1 MEGVWGSKVW
11 LTLWVLLTSD
21 PAVCVETSPEMVGRG
36 PGRARLGLHGHRR
49 LLGGAS

>member
-21 PAVCVETSPEMVGRG
+21 PAVCVETSPEMVGR
-36 PGRARLGLHGHRR
+36 PGQG
-49 LLGGAS
+49 